1 MEIKMK
7 EPITK
12 GDYCD
17 EETLQN
23 ISWEIIRKYFD
34 KQYLE
39 RLVRHQKESYN
50 YFINNQIKNIYNYI
64 FRYLFSPKK

>member
-23 ISWEIIRKYFD
+23 ISWEIIRKYLISNIWKD
-34 KQYLE
+34 WLG
-39 RLVRHQKESYN
+39 
-50 YFINNQIKNIYNYI
+50 INENHIII
-64 FRYLFSPKK
+64 L